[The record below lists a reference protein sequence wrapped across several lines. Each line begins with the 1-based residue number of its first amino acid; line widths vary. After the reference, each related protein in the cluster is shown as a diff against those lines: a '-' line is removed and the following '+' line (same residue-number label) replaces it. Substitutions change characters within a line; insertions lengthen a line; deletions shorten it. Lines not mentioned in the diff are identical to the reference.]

1 MMEKLDYERRSWNIQ
16 AKVSHDTRNDTQT
29 IKCIEILFKSLM
41 QGKGLFCVAE
51 QEKSHE
57 KRLRR
62 TLTVSERQG
71 VSGVAKV
78 QE

>member
-16 AKVSHDTRNDTQT
+16 AKVSHDIRNDTQT

-57 KRLRR
+57 KGKEFPGLPKCKNSMPVFSRI
-62 TLTVSERQG
+62 
-71 VSGVAKV
+71 A
-78 QE
+78 